1 MSDWSTVNVTEWMA
15 TVNMYRYIEVFKR
28 KQITGALLES
38 LSEDRLKVQIILRA
52 SGVAPLLAGAESK
65 LKQPQK
71 QHVSMTT

>member
-28 KQITGALLES
+28 KQITGDLLDS
-38 LSEDRLKVQIILRA
+38 LSEVRLNVQIILRA
-52 SGVAPLLAGAESK
+52 SGVAALFAGVESK